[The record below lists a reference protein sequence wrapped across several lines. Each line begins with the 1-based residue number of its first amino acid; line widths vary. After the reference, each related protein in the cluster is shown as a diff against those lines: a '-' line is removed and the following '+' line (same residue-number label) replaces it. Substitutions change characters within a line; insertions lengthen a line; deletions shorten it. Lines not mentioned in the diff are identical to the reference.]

1 MNRKVIIGLVL
12 IIAGLVVVFWA
23 YNHSPHAG
31 FGDRLMSE
39 LGGSYTLSKQM
50 YAGSMIAGVIL
61 GILGLYTMFKKK

>member
-1 MNRKVIIGLVL
+1 MKKNVIIGLLL
-12 IIAGLVVVFWA
+12 IVAGLAVVFWA

-31 FGDRLMSE
+31 LGDRLMSE

-50 YAGSMIAGVIL
+50 YAGTMIAGVVV